1 MFPGMIELI
10 SGGASFLLS
19 AWTSMSEAKNKRDL
33 EQSRFQ
39 MSLVAAQNAHSLE
52 WLKAQQKLV
61 KADPHFAI
69 TRRIIALGIT
79 FGVLSGFLL
88 MPAIFP
94 NVPWILEVSETTRG
108 WFGITTGETTGYT
121 TISGFLYQ
129 AWMGSAVMSIVGFYF
144 GGKVGR

>member
-1 MFPGMIELI
+1 MLAAGLIELI
-10 SGGASFLLS
+10 AGGVSFLLS
-19 AWTSMSEAKNKRDL
+19 AFMSVSEAKNKRDQ
-33 EQSRFQ
+33 EQARFQ
-39 MSLVAAQNAHSLE
+39 MSLVAASNKHSLD

-61 KADPHFAI
+61 QQDPHFAI

-129 AWMGSAVMSIVGFYF
+129 AWICLLYTSPSP
-144 GGKVGR
+144 RD